1 MSKSTAPRSM
11 LKRAIMPS
19 ALSAMSSANSGT
31 CALSGTARKNAPSI
45 SGGISPSTSRS
56 RTEISARRGKLLP
69 MKWMVCGKAFIGPYS
84 LPIPRGLTLTTV
96 IIEGKGA
103 LLCARSKGG
112 RVLKRTAEDVAHS
125 QKAAMLH
132 QLLKLTN
139 RLMAPFSTHLSHRY
153 KISLNEFR
161 LLMTIGALERTAS
174 HELAEL
180 TGVNVM
186 SVSRAVA
193 TLQRHGRIAV
203 VRDARNRR
211 RKWLTLTEEGQRLYQ
226 IMRPQSE

>member
-1 MSKSTAPRSM
+1 M
-11 LKRAIMPS
+11 LKRTD
-19 ALSAMSSANSGT
+19 SS
-31 CALSGTARKNAPSI
+31 
-45 SGGISPSTSRS
+45 
-56 RTEISARRGKLLP
+56 E
-69 MKWMVCGKAFIGPYS
+69 
-84 LPIPRGLTLTTV
+84 
-96 IIEGKGA
+96 
-103 LLCARSKGG
+103 
-112 RVLKRTAEDVAHS
+112 
-125 QKAAMLH
+125 KAAMLH

-139 RLMAPFSTHLSHRY
+139 RLMAPFSTHLAHRY

-161 LLMTIGALERTAS
+161 LLMTIGALGKTAS
-174 HELAEL
+174 HQLAEL

-226 IMRPQSE
+226 IMRPQSEKVAAYLFSALSEEEVGQLDKLVGKLIATLEAKDARGRSRFIEATKPE